1 MAANGVAIIVNID
14 FAFECRCKLSSW
26 WNRIRERKKR
36 WDGEKRLL
44 RPAGYFVRFRANAQ
58 TLPPASPVALFLHA
72 WTRGTGIRREGR
84 VASLAPDVRGHRRD
98 QKNSF
103 EIHEVVAIERERTV
117 RFDRPNIYLHLNE
130 IIARLLDL

>member
-1 MAANGVAIIVNID
+1 MVRNGCYGRQAISLD
-14 FAFECRCKLSSW
+14 LGPTPRPCPPP
-26 WNRIRERKKR
+26 
-36 WDGEKRLL
+36 LL
-44 RPAGYFVRFRANAQ
+44 
-58 TLPPASPVALFLHA
+58 LLFLHA

>member
-1 MAANGVAIIVNID
+1 MVRNGCYGRQAISLD
-14 FAFECRCKLSSW
+14 LGPTPR
-26 WNRIRERKKR
+26 
-36 WDGEKRLL
+36 
-44 RPAGYFVRFRANAQ
+44 
-58 TLPPASPVALFLHA
+58 PPASPVALFLHA

-84 VASLAPDVRGHRRD
+84 VASPAPDVRGHRRD